1 MYMLIDVNAVKRKI
15 TKTKPEQ
22 SKIKLKKTGIMK
34 EKMPDCQLSSFNQK
48 QSVG

>member
-22 SKIKLKKTGIMK
+22 SNLQI
-34 EKMPDCQLSSFNQK
+34 EKNRDYEGKNA
-48 QSVG
+48 